1 MKLTNKEILS
11 YMKDNGFTMRYFE
24 NSYTLCYKGTSI
36 METVNMDINFIY
48 GFMCGFVRCNRM
60 YRANSPLFNE
70 ENKNR
75 NPFEH
80 LNTSEKA
87 KVLYTMYSLILKAC
101 NNKNIKMY
109 EYIRCSAEDSMYN
122 MTQYMH
128 NPDPEDDKHISFYES
143 DVYKLAEQAD
153 LEWLLYT

>member
-24 NSYTLCYKGTSI
+24 DSYTLCYKGTPI

-48 GFMCGFVRCNRM
+48 GFMCGFVRCDRM
-60 YRANSPLFNE
+60 HSVNSPLFNE

-87 KVLYTMYSLILKAC
+87 KVLYIMYSLILKYC
-101 NNKNIKMY
+101 DEHNEVY
-109 EYIRCSAEDSMYN
+109 LYVRESAKDSMYN
-122 MTQYMH
+122 MMLYKY